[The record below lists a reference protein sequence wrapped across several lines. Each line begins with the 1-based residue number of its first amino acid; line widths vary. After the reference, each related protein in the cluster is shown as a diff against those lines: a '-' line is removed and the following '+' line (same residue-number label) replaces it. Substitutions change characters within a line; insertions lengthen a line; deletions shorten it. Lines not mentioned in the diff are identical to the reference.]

1 MSYNDRMRRIIKTVC
16 DLKTEDKENNKKD
29 ENLVADDEKD
39 NKK

>member
-16 DLKTEDKENNKKD
+16 DLETDENNND
-29 ENLVADDEKD
+29 EKEVNLVADDEKD